1 MEIIACI
8 NTSKLGSKTTLTT
21 FRTKTIIKRE
31 EYKFKEKG
39 EIIIIRKTLETNICD
54 GKII

>member
-8 NTSKLGSKTTLTT
+8 NTSKLGSETTLKT
-21 FRTKTIIKRE
+21 FTTKTIIKRD
-31 EYKFKEKG
+31 EYKFKEEG

-54 GKII
+54 GKIT